1 MAHKTIRDWTL
12 TDTDGHDGPVLTLT
26 KAGRAPLIVNYEPG
40 MDREV
45 LLEYATTRAFEAEIR
60 DAGDDVPQALQAD
73 HDDHLETSRDKQFMR
88 ETARR
93 RAERRAEKE

>member
-26 KAGRAPLIVNYEPG
+26 KDGRAPLIITYEPG

-45 LLEYATTRAFEAEIR
+45 LLEYATTRVFEAEIH
-60 DAGDDVPQALQAD
+60 DAGDNVPSTLQAD
-73 HDDHLETSRDKQFMR
+73 HDDHLETSRDKQLMR

-93 RAERRAEKE
+93 RAERRAERG